1 MNKRP
6 KMEFLPDDAY
16 AVHLSSAAH
25 TANAFLDWDTIGS
38 GETPDDPM
46 GPEEDVNDPHQ
57 RQSMFIERKFSRER
71 AMQPNN
77 QLPLDLHL
85 PIFIAVTSD
94 GAKWG
99 SRPFIRVIYIYW
111 LGVVFEV
118 TNMIPKA
125 THSENV

>member
-46 GPEEDVNDPHQ
+46 GPGEDVNDPHQ

-94 GAKWG
+94 GANHRRHGAWG
-99 SRPFIRVIYIYW
+99 AGRGVNIYIYILAW
-111 LGVVFEV
+111 SCVRSD
-118 TNMIPKA
+118 KYD
-125 THSENV
+125 S